1 MNRHN
6 HDSTQ
11 VNGHYQN
18 LRNLCAWALLLS
30 LMSLCNSAAPV
41 YGQDGSAEDSEPD
54 FRPRRVLPRQP
65 AIIHPP
71 MLLAAQVI
79 NQVTESDLVLGV
91 VVNGKAR
98 AYPINMLNGP
108 RREIINDTLGD
119 QPIVAM
125 WCHLCHSAIVF
136 DRRVNDQL
144 LTFQVSGMLWNR
156 TLVMYDAE
164 TQSLW
169 SLLLEKSVRGKMAG
183 TKLKT
188 LPSELTTWKKWKALH
203 PETTVLNMS
212 HMQDRFV
219 REFYDEPHPFVFGF
233 IADRPYHITLET
245 LRKAS
250 VLDLSLRDDNFVAT
264 LDEETFS
271 IHLFSRDVDGQEL
284 SFKAV
289 EPRENMS
296 VLMQDDQTMSIWDG
310 YSGIAIDG
318 LMKGKQLVQEIGTIA
333 YTQNWKA
340 FYPRSA
346 ELDDSGQ
353 PLP

>member
-1 MNRHN
+1 MNGR
-6 HDSTQ
+6 
-11 VNGHYQN
+11 
-18 LRNLCAWALLLS
+18 
-30 LMSLCNSAAPV
+30 
-41 YGQDGSAEDSEPD
+41 
-54 FRPRRVLPRQP
+54 
-65 AIIHPP
+65 
-71 MLLAAQVI
+71 
-79 NQVTESDLVLGV
+79 
-91 VVNGKAR
+91 K
-98 AYPINMLNGP
+98 
-108 RREIINDTLGD
+108 
-119 QPIVAM
+119 
-125 WCHLCHSAIVF
+125 
-136 DRRVNDQL
+136 
-144 LTFQVSGMLWNR
+144 LT
-156 TLVMYDAE
+156 
-164 TQSLW
+164 
-169 SLLLEKSVRGKMAG
+169 
-183 TKLKT
+183 T
-188 LPSELTTWKKWKALH
+188 LPSELTTWKKWKSLH

-219 REFYDEPHPFVFGF
+219 REFYDKPQPLVFGF
-233 IADRPYHITLET
+233 VADRPYHITLET
-245 LRKAS
+245 LRKAR
-250 VLDLSLRDDNFVAT
+250 VLDLSLRDDNLVAT

-340 FYPRSA
+340 FYPRSV